1 MKTLLS
7 EVRLREGVDQMAA
20 EITQRYGEQPLTIVA
35 VVTGSL
41 VLLADLIRQLTMPVR
56 VSLIQASSY
65 RGGTE
70 SGELWIREDMMLD
83 VAQRHVLIIDD
94 IFDTGRTLQAVVKCI
109 ESMSPSSVSTAVLLH
124 KAGRQLVEMEP
135 DFVAFKIPDEFV
147 VGYGLDYQDLY
158 RNLPY
163 LAILE
168 PEDIALSDTAM
179 NEFAI
184 DESAGNQNSGEV
196 AESETSNKH

>member
-1 MKTLLS
+1 LKTLLS
-7 EVRLREGVDQMAA
+7 EDSLRAGVEEMASA
-20 EITQRYGEQPLTIVA
+20 ITARYGNQPLTIVA
-35 VVTGSL
+35 VMTGSL
-41 VLLADLIRQLTMPVR
+41 VLLADLIRRLNMPIR

-83 VAQRHVLIIDD
+83 VTSRHVLIIDD
-94 IFDTGRTLQAVVKCI
+94 IFDTGRTLSAVVQCVSTM
-109 ESMSPSSVSTAVLLH
+109 EPASVATAVLLH
-124 KAGRQLVEMEP
+124 KQGRQRVEMVP
-135 DFVAFKIPDEFV
+135 DFVAFNIPDEFV

-168 PEDIALSDTAM
+168 PCEIEADLA
-179 NEFAI
+179 
-184 DESAGNQNSGEV
+184 
-196 AESETSNKH
+196 

>member
-7 EVRLREGVDQMAA
+7 EARLREGVDKMAA
-20 EITQRYGEQPLTIVA
+20 EITQRYGERQLTIVA

-83 VAQRHVLIIDD
+83 VAQRDVLIIDD

-109 ESMSPSSVSTAVLLH
+109 ESMAPSSVSTAVLLH
-124 KAGRQLVEMEP
+124 KEGRQLVAMEP

-168 PEDIALSDTAM
+168 AHDIAADGDTSDGNSAEARGTQASQV
-179 NEFAI
+179 NLEF
-184 DESAGNQNSGEV
+184 
-196 AESETSNKH
+196 

>member
-7 EVRLREGVDQMAA
+7 EDSLRAGVEVMASA
-20 EITQRYGEQPLTIVA
+20 ITARYGNQPLTILA
-35 VVTGSL
+35 VMTGSL
-41 VLLADLIRQLTMPVR
+41 VLLADLIRLLNMPIR

-65 RGGTE
+65 RGGTV

-83 VAQRHVLIIDD
+83 VTSRHVLIIDD
-94 IFDTGRTLQAVVKCI
+94 IFDTGRTLSAVVQCVS
-109 ESMSPSSVSTAVLLH
+109 SMEPASVATAVLLH
-124 KAGRQLVEMEP
+124 KQGRQRVGMVP
-135 DFVAFKIPDEFV
+135 DFVAFNIPDEFV

-168 PEDIALSDTAM
+168 PCEIEADLA
-179 NEFAI
+179 
-184 DESAGNQNSGEV
+184 
-196 AESETSNKH
+196 

>member
-1 MKTLLS
+1 VKTLLS
-7 EVRLREGVDQMAA
+7 EERLREGVDKMAA
-20 EITQRYGEQPLTIVA
+20 EVTQRYGDQPLTIVA

-41 VLLADLIRQLTMPVR
+41 VLLADLIRQLSMPVR

-83 VAQRHVLIIDD
+83 VTHRDVLIIDD

-109 ESMSPSSVSTAVLLH
+109 ESMCPSSVSTAVLLH
-124 KAGRQLVEMEP
+124 KAGRQQVSMEP

-168 PEDIALSDTAM
+168 PSDIAI
-179 NEFAI
+179 E
-184 DESAGNQNSGEV
+184 
-196 AESETSNKH
+196 ESEAHATDSPATGSVQSRAEI